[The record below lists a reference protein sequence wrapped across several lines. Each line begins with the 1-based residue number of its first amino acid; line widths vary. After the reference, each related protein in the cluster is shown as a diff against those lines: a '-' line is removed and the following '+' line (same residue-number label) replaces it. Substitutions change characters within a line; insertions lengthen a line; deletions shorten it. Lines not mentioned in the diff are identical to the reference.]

1 MKKEIAINKRIIIF
15 TQVFWL
21 IFFAELGDKTQ
32 ISTILMANNKQ
43 VVLGKNSILKIIEI
57 K

>member
-43 VVLGKNSILKIIEI
+43 VSIFWLNTV
-57 K
+57 